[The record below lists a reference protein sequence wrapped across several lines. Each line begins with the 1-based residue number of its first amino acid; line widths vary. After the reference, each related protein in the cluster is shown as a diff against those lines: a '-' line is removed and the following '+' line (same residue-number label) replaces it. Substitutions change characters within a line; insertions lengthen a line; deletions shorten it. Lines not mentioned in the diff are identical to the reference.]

1 MGKRTMKWAGPIQV
15 TRNLLAKQF
24 SLQMSCVV
32 VALYIFAVF
41 QTGNVTKL
49 VEPILVSTFN
59 DNDSLTF
66 QY

>member
-24 SLQMSCVV
+24 SLQMLYVV
-32 VALYIFAVF
+32 VALYIFDIF
-41 QTGNVTKL
+41 QIRNVIKL

-59 DNDSLTF
+59 
-66 QY
+66 